1 MNEKWKAFDL
11 EKLLSDYVG
20 SNETWHKFLDKDT
33 LITGIYILSSGAM
46 DEQLIHKMDEVYLV
60 LEGKATLKIE
70 NDTYEAKKGS
80 IFYVKAN
87 IEHKFIN
94 IEKEII
100 VLVFFSKVSP

>member
-70 NDTYEAKKGS
+70 NDTYEARDRYSMLKPISNTNLSISKKR
-80 IFYVKAN
+80 
-87 IEHKFIN
+87 
-94 IEKEII
+94 
-100 VLVFFSKVSP
+100 L